1 MIDRVMIVVAA
12 GSSVRFGEDKML
24 MMVAGSPLVAHT
36 VAAVIDHVDRCIIV
50 CRTDQMA
57 VLANLVPGADLV
69 GGGPSRTASEMAGL
83 EAIDEP
89 ARLVGIHDGARPM
102 VTAELI
108 ETLFV
113 TAARVGGAVPV
124 VSASGPIVTRSDLAL
139 VENSAIA
146 QTPQV
151 FRAKPL
157 LAAYA
162 AAAAVG
168 YQAQDT
174 AAIAR
179 RFADIDI
186 EGVPGEPGNLKVTV
200 PGDLDLVRPGLDAS
214 RIEPR

>member
-1 MIDRVMIVVAA
+1 MIVVAA

-24 MMVAGSPLVAHT
+24 TMVAGSPLVAHT
-36 VAAVIDHVDRCIIV
+36 VAAVNDHVDHCILV
-50 CRTDQMA
+50 CRADQMP
-57 VLANLVPGADLV
+57 VLAKLVPGADLV
-69 GGGPSRTASEMAGL
+69 AGGPSRTASELAGL
-83 EAIDEP
+83 EAIGRP
-89 ARLVGIHDGARPM
+89 SRLVGIHDGARPM
-102 VTAELI
+102 VTPDLI
-108 ETLFV
+108 ETLFE

-124 VSASGPIVTRSDLAL
+124 VPASGPIVTRSDLAL
-139 VENSAIA
+139 VENPAIA

-151 FRAKPL
+151 FRAEPL

-174 AAIAR
+174 AAIVR

-186 EGVPGEPGNLKVTV
+186 EGVPGEAGNLKVTV
-200 PGDLDLVRPGLDAS
+200 PGDLDIVRRGLETS